1 VFVCVGWGGGVS
13 GWVLQPARV
22 VDQFEA
28 GSCHR
33 VGGSLLPP
41 LQPCLT
47 EERERLTGRLITA
60 GVRDELPS
68 DLQARTREQSLFLVS
83 GAVSLPFCVIS
94 QRAVSHQEG
103 LHKRSGCVIWC
114 SAAPHDY
121 FCAPCRGLGLT
132 PSPRGY
138 LEAGSWEGRFAAACS
153 APSALSPHLLQI
165 SSCSATSLLP
175 AQVGP
180 ILLLTAGFLY
190 LPSYL
195 WPAVRRCW
203 LCPSIP
209 RCISLPS
216 PLPSPPS
223 LSLSLSL
230 AVPLTFWRG
239 IESKGGFSLLGE
251 CICVGGFLS
260 TEHSLRLPFS
270 LRSFHC
276 RLLLLVLVS
285 LFLSLPPSLV
295 MRSSTRFL
303 SAFSFED

>member
-1 VFVCVGWGGGVS
+1 MPSC
-13 GWVLQPARV
+13 GWVPSYCI
-22 VDQFEA
+22 
-28 GSCHR
+28 SC
-33 VGGSLLPP
+33 SLAF
-41 LQPCLT
+41 T
-47 EERERLTGRLITA
+47 EERERLTGKLITA

-94 QRAVSHQEG
+94 QQAVSHQEG

-138 LEAGSWEGRFAAACS
+138 LEAGSWEGRFAAAACS

-180 ILLLTAGFLY
+180 ILLLTPGFLY

-195 WPAVRRCW
+195 WSAVRRCW
-203 LCPSIP
+203 LCPSIL
-209 RCISLPS
+209 RCISFPS
-216 PLPSPPS
+216 PLPSLFSLSLPLSVRPS
-223 LSLSLSL
+223 LSPS
-230 AVPLTFWRG
+230 
-239 IESKGGFSLLGE
+239 GG
-251 CICVGGFLS
+251 
-260 TEHSLRLPFS
+260 
-270 LRSFHC
+270 
-276 RLLLLVLVS
+276 
-285 LFLSLPPSLV
+285 
-295 MRSSTRFL
+295 
-303 SAFSFED
+303 A